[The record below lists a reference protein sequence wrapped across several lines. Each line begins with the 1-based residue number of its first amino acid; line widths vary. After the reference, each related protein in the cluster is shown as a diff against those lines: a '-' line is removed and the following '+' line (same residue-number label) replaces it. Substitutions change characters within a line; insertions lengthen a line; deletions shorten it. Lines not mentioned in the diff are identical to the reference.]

1 MLLLELLLELNIGLT
16 MKNNLTQ
23 LNVRLSMNLIEELEK
38 FCNNGLMYKQ
48 EVVEL
53 AIRRFLNAEKSKVK
67 NA

>member
-1 MLLLELLLELNIGLT
+1 

-23 LNVRLSMNLIEELEK
+23 LNVRLSINLIEELEK
-38 FCNNGLMYKQ
+38 FCNNGLMYKK

>member
-1 MLLLELLLELNIGLT
+1 
-16 MKNNLTQ
+16 
-23 LNVRLSMNLIEELEK
+23 
-38 FCNNGLMYKQ
+38 MYKK